1 MKAILAGL
9 MASALIAT
17 PASAL
22 SWKNTLFERLDTD
35 VSGELSA
42 KELKDTGCTLNVKF
56 FNYADKDHSKGLSK
70 SEFFNNRDLFKYC
83 K

>member
-22 SWKNTLFERLDTD
+22 SWKNTLFERLDAD
-35 VSGELSA
+35 KSGELSTN
-42 KELKDTGCTLNVKF
+42 ELKDTGCTLNVKF
-56 FNYADKDHSKGLSK
+56 FKYADKDHSKGLSK
-70 SEFFNNRDLFKYC
+70 KEFYNNRDLFKRC

>member
-9 MASALIAT
+9 VASTLIAT
-17 PASAL
+17 PALAS

-35 VSGELSA
+35 VSGELSV
-42 KELKDTGCTLNVKF
+42 KELKDTGCTLNTKF
-56 FNYADKDHSKGLSK
+56 FYFADKDASKGLSK
-70 SEFFNNRDLFKYC
+70 NEFFKNRELFSRC

>member
-9 MASALIAT
+9 VASTLVAT
-17 PASAL
+17 PALAS

-35 VSGELSA
+35 VSGELSV

-56 FNYADKDHSKGLSK
+56 FKYADKDHSKGLSK
-70 SEFFNNRDLFKYC
+70 KEFYNNRDLFKRC

>member
-9 MASALIAT
+9 VASTLIAT
-17 PASAL
+17 PALAS

-35 VSGELSA
+35 VSGELSV
-42 KELKDTGCTLNVKF
+42 KELKDTGCTLNPKLF
-56 FNYADKDHSKGLSK
+56 YFPDKDASKGLSK
-70 SEFFNNRDLFKYC
+70 KEFFNNRDLFKRC